1 MAKKPSG
8 RAKAGDDAASA
19 RVVIKKYAN
28 RRLYNTARSTYVT
41 LDDLA
46 KMVRDGEDFAVFDAK
61 SGEEITHSVLTQ
73 IIFEE
78 ESKGH
83 NMLPTNFLRQLIRL
97 YGDTLQ
103 SVVPTYLD
111 ASMEAFAQNQERMR
125 ATFGNNPAIQN
136 FEALTRQNM
145 EFFEQAFR
153 LWTPFSAAAPGAVP
167 NGAAE
172 EAPATADSPDQRA
185 EDLDRMQRQ
194 LSEMRAQIEKL
205 TRGRE

>member
-1 MAKKPSG
+1 M
-8 RAKAGDDAASA
+8 
-19 RVVIKKYAN
+19 VIKKYAN

-153 LWTPFSAAAPGAVP
+153 LWTPFGATAPGAVP
-167 NGAAE
+167 NGVAE
-172 EAPATADSPDQRA
+172 EAPAKDDNPDQRA
-185 EDLDRMQRQ
+185 EDLDKMQRQ